1 MNITKA
7 RLRQIIKEEINRF
20 QEPQEASSIVAD
32 EGVYNDWYTLGKEI
46 ESMSTKAFATVQED
60 FNYVL
65 DLLEGVKDPYS
76 EFWKEEAED
85 SGYAE
90 VPGYADLTNVQ
101 LDVYHTIGRIKRD
114 LFNSELRYDAGDL
127 DAVAENII
135 ALEPPVEGDYNP
147 DYVTAM

>member
-60 FNYVL
+60 FNYVCAQIGISPITL
-65 DLLEGVKDPYS
+65 THANKSNRLPYWKCYEGHDSLRERVGQKHAKEIEMFGY
-76 EFWKEEAED
+76 EFGK
-85 SGYAE
+85 
-90 VPGYADLTNVQ
+90 
-101 LDVYHTIGRIKRD
+101 
-114 LFNSELRYDAGDL
+114 
-127 DAVAENII
+127 
-135 ALEPPVEGDYNP
+135 
-147 DYVTAM
+147 